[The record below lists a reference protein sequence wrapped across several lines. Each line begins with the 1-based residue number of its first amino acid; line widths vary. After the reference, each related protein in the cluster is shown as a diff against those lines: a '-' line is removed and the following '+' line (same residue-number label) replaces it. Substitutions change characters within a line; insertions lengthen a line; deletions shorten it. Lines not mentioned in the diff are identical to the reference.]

1 MYFKQIKKSHDTNK
15 IFFEDLEDNNDDDE
29 KEENHKDNKNE
40 DCWQVPLKCNE
51 IIFEAGWQSPFKGNA
66 NNEES
71 LTSENNCCQRVE
83 KAREQ
88 KSISEE
94 DLLRFSL
101 FNIHPFIY
109 YLLWDY
115 TWITLVGYISR
126 NRHIR
131 QSLVYLLFDSSPDSE
146 DSRYLDS
153 FLFLR
158 QTA

>member
-88 KSISEE
+88 ESISEE

-101 FNIHPFIY
+101 LNIHPIILFI
-109 YLLWDY
+109 
-115 TWITLVGYISR
+115 VG
-126 NRHIR
+126 
-131 QSLVYLLFDSSPDSE
+131 L
-146 DSRYLDS
+146 YLDYIDWIH
-153 FLFLR
+153 LEK
-158 QTA
+158 